1 MLSLELPK
9 RLGAYAIRGAEM
21 VAALLF
27 AAMFFTMV
35 IQVVFRYF
43 IGAPLKWTLE
53 LDLFFYIWII
63 FWCATFLIRPRDNV
77 AFTLIYD
84 HVNPKIR
91 RAFAVITT
99 STILVVYL
107 VALPGNYDFVTF
119 MKILGTPILGWRY
132 DFVFSIFIFYI
143 VSVIISSAVV
153 LVLLLRSNWR
163 DHI

>member
-1 MLSLELPK
+1 
-9 RLGAYAIRGAEM
+9 M

-43 IGAPLKWTLE
+43 IGTPLKWTLE
-53 LDLFFYIWII
+53 LDLLFYIWII
-63 FWCATFLIRPRDNV
+63 FWCAIFLIRPRDNV

-84 HVNPKIR
+84 HVSPKVR

-99 STILVVYL
+99 SAILVVYL
-107 VALPGNYDFVTF
+107 VALPDNYDFVTF

-143 VSVIISSAVV
+143 ISVIISSAVL

-163 DHI
+163 EHI